1 MKIPCLGQLVVSWT
15 STLQAL
21 KFHQNF
27 HHHGESSLRQQ
38 QQQQQQP
45 PKQNFVGP
53 LLTHTMSET
62 TADAELSDEKPSNIP
77 YFAMPEEKYEDS
89 PPEIPPPYEFDD
101 PVDLAVL
108 VGWVR

>member
-1 MKIPCLGQLVVSWT
+1 MKIPCLSQLVVPWI

-21 KFHQNF
+21 KSHPHRGCN
-27 HHHGESSLRQQ
+27 LRQQ
-38 QQQQQQP
+38 HQQQRPNQS
-45 PKQNFVGP
+45 FVGP
-53 LLTHTMSET
+53 LFTRTISET
-62 TADAELSDEKPSNIP
+62 TAYAELSDDKPSNIP
-77 YFAMPEEKYEDS
+77 YFVIPEEKFEDS